1 MQAKLAIIISVLGWY
16 CCCYCSAPYQ
26 NHFWKLLHAHFFKVP
41 TKSSFSNDLLS
52 VCIFRVGDM
61 GESIYKL
68 VTAKALICDQDWK
81 RWLWAAKAL
90 IVKTFCNVEAW
101 VTVKPHHRLFPI
113 TVENGTKL
121 RFCEM
126 QWQQETRCPSWAS
139 MQPRLLATA
148 MPINPMMKWPLI
160 WKEIWPLKPPWSF

>member
-1 MQAKLAIIISVLGWY
+1 MQAKLAIIISVLG
-16 CCCYCSAPYQ
+16 CFCTIPKSFLKAAARTLCSKFQ
-26 NHFWKLLHAHFFKVP
+26 QKVHFLMTFFM
-41 TKSSFSNDLLS
+41 
-52 VCIFRVGDM
+52 CIFRAEDM

-68 VTAKALICDQDWK
+68 VTAKVQICDQDWK
-81 RWLWAAKAL
+81 KWLWAAKAL
-90 IVKTFCNVEAW
+90 IVKTFCNVEVW
-101 VTVKPHHRLFPI
+101 VTEKPHHRLFPI

-126 QWQQETRCPSWAS
+126 QWQQATRCPSWAS

-160 WKEIWPLKPPWSF
+160 WKEIWPPKPPWSF

>member
-1 MQAKLAIIISVLGWY
+1 MQAKLAIIISVLG
-16 CCCYCSAPYQ
+16 CFCTIPKSFLKAAARTLCSKFQ
-26 NHFWKLLHAHFFKVP
+26 QKVHFLMTFFM
-41 TKSSFSNDLLS
+41 
-52 VCIFRVGDM
+52 CIFRAEDM